1 MAKLRAEM
9 NAVLSFFGG
18 IEGLAAR
25 RIEFELLKREVAI
38 IKNKPLHEINV
49 ELESDLLNT

>member
-9 NAVLSFFGG
+9 DAVLSFFGG

-25 RIEFELLKREVAI
+25 RIEFELLKREVAM
-38 IKNKPLHEINV
+38 IKNKPLPEINV
-49 ELESDLLNT
+49 ELVSDLLNT